1 MKNPLALSLAVALA
15 ASAGPAL
22 AQSSDWSGL
31 YFGGHYG
38 GAKQDDQRNEDVQF
52 DTDLD
57 GQFGDTVNT
66 AALANAFSPGFC
78 GGAANGPTPGSG
90 CRSNSDDDA
99 DDYGL
104 RLGYDWQSGN
114 FVYGVLGEYAS
125 GGVTDSV
132 SAYSTTPA
140 FYTLSRE
147 LESTWALRGRAG
159 FTFGDGD
166 NLIYGTA
173 GYAWATVNNDFT
185 TSNGV
190 NTFTDSGDSDAK
202 GAQYGVGYER
212 RMGENF
218 TVGLE
223 YLMSDLKDD
232 EYRVRAQ
239 GPAPATN
246 PFIRVNPNGTDFRR
260 GNEDIETSSLRLT
273 MNYRF

>member
-1 MKNPLALSLAVALA
+1 MNQRLALSLAVALA

-22 AQSSDWSGL
+22 AQSDWTGF
-31 YFGGHYG
+31 YIGGHAG
-38 GAKQDDQRNEDVQF
+38 GAEQDDDRNEDVRF

-57 GQFGDTVNT
+57 GSFGDTVNT
-66 AALANAFSPGFC
+66 AAPANAFSPGFC
-78 GGAANGPTPGSG
+78 GGAANGPTPANG
-90 CRSNSDDDA
+90 CRSNSDDKA
-99 DDYGL
+99 DDYGV

-132 SAYSTTPA
+132 TAYSTTPA
-140 FYTLSRE
+140 FYTLTRE

-173 GYAWATVNNDFT
+173 GYAWADVKNDFA

-190 NTFTDSGDSDAK
+190 NTFTTNGDSNAK
-202 GAQYGVGYER
+202 GAQYGLGYER
-212 RMGENF
+212 RMGDNF

-273 MNYRF
+273 LNYRF